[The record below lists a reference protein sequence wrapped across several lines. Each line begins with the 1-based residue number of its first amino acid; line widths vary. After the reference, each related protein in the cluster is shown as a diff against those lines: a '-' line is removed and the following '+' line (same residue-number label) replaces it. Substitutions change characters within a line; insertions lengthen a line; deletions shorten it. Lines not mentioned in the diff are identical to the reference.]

1 MLYFAAAI
9 RGSRTDVGIYARMID
24 ELRSVGHVLTE
35 HVVSPEKTEHSLS
48 DKKIYLRDMS
58 WLDASE
64 AVIAEVSQPSIGV
77 GYELGRAQFL
87 GKPVLC
93 LYRTGS
99 ATELSAMV
107 SGNEAFQVHNYTDVA
122 DAAAQIRHWL
132 SSLNLA

>member
-107 SGNEAFQVHNYTDVA
+107 SGNEAFHVHNYTDVA